1 MNIKRGHLYD
11 DQALQYFITKSKAA
25 IEKCGLLIHPS
36 NSKSGSSSD
45 AIGPAGLI
53 IEINK
58 EF

>member
-1 MNIKRGHLYD
+1 MSQLMNIKRGHLYD

-25 IEKCGLLIHPS
+25 IEKCGLLIHR
-36 NSKSGSSSD
+36 SD